1 MKEEKRM
8 FFDFNTTF
16 YKNNEARN
24 SLASILPWGIMAAE
38 GVVLIKGGALCCTYE
53 FIAPDIGSS
62 SMGKISAISRAFNN
76 SIVQLG
82 EGWTVQ
88 FELQRRLSNEYP
100 GSEFKSLTGFL
111 IDKQRELNF
120 AYQKAHY
127 ENHYFL
133 TFTYKLPSESGM
145 KGKRLFMQ
153 KKDQK
158 NENESELI
166 KDEIR
171 KFDMTVEKVA
181 SIVRVYMHVERLD
194 SNALATYLHSTVSL
208 DWHKLKVPEDY
219 AIFLDKILTS
229 EDLHNSMPL
238 KLGDNYIPIIAV
250 HSFPGTT
257 IPAMFDIL
265 NRADCELRWSTRFSC
280 YGQREALKYIEET
293 EKNFWGKRKSIGQLM
308 METTMHIT
316 SPRENQA
323 ALAQAADA
331 SDAKI
336 EVTSGDYGLG
346 EYSSNIMVWGNTL
359 KAARDDAQFILGL
372 VSSCGFTAKEETVN
386 CLSAWESMMPG
397 NIYANQ
403 RQVPCSTGNMSHVI
417 PVSSIWS
424 GIKENKFLDQICGCS
439 KPLLICGTDYNI
451 PFFLNL
457 NVDDVGHTWISGT
470 TGAGKSTLLSAIEAA
485 WTKYPNS
492 KVCVFDKGRSARNL
506 TISMGGN
513 YYEPG
518 NDDISFQPLLDL
530 DTPLGIKAARQ
541 FIELCLVEQ
550 KVEVTP
556 AMKNA
561 IYTTI
566 ENMASLEP
574 SRRTMTSFQQYCDY
588 QNPVT
593 HVNDIIEGI
602 SPYFVGGSH
611 ADLFDSDADGHMKV
625 DIGWWTCFEMG
636 PLMNMAEDAVAPT
649 LFYLFGEL
657 EKHFDGNPFIVIL
670 DEAWVFFKNPI
681 FAQKILEWL
690 KTLRKKNVFVIFATQ
705 EIEDALKSPIASTL
719 ASQCPTKIFLAD
731 DEAET
736 RLKKEAYKTFGL
748 DDAEISALSRMQRKK
763 DYFYK
768 SALGTRQF
776 QLDLDKLQLALLTI
790 PDKQHYILDKI
801 EKQFGRNSG
810 KDLSIQILEAKGIEY
825 KHLLKGVK
833 R

>member
-1 MKEEKRM
+1 M
-8 FFDFNTTF
+8 FFNHMNTDY
-16 YKNNEARN
+16 YKDIDPKKQ
-24 SLASILPWGIMAAE
+24 LASILPWGIMAAE

-62 SMGKISAISRAFNN
+62 SKGKINAISRAFNS

-82 EGWTVQ
+82 EGWSVH
-88 FELQRRLSNEYP
+88 FELQRKLSNEYP
-100 GSEFKSLTGFL
+100 GGEFKSLTGYL
-111 IDKQRELNF
+111 IDRQRELNF
-120 AYQKAHY
+120 TYQKAHY
-127 ENHYFL
+127 ENRYYL
-133 TFTYKLPSESGM
+133 TFTYKLPSEPGM
-145 KGKRLFMQ
+145 RGKRFLLQ
-153 KKDQK
+153 KKGSDDAG
-158 NENESELI
+158 ELI

-171 KFDMTVEKVA
+171 RFDMTVEKVA
-181 SIVRVYMHVERLD
+181 AIVRGYMHIERLNSD
-194 SNALATYLHSTVSL
+194 SLATYLHSTVSL
-208 DWHKLKVPEDY
+208 DWHKLKLPREY
-219 AIFLDKILTS
+219 SIFLDKILTS

-250 HSFPGTT
+250 HSFPGET

-265 NRADCELRWSTRFSC
+265 NRADCELRWSTRFVC
-280 YGQREALKYIEET
+280 YGQREALKYIDAT
-293 EKNFWGKRKSIGQLM
+293 EKNFWGKRKSIGQLI
-308 METTMHIT
+308 MESTFHIT
-316 SPRENQA
+316 SSRENQA
-323 ALAQAADA
+323 ALAQASDA

-336 EVTSGDYGLG
+336 EVTTGDFGLG
-346 EYSSNIMVWGNTL
+346 EYSSNIMVWGKTL
-359 KAARDDAQFILGL
+359 KNVREDAQYILGL
-372 VSSCGFTAKEETVN
+372 VTSCGFTAKEETLN

-403 RQVPCSTGNMSHVI
+403 RQVPCSTGNMSHIVPI
-417 PVSSIWS
+417 SSIWAGLKNNS
-424 GIKENKFLDQICGCS
+424 YLDQICGCA
-439 KPLLICGTDYNI
+439 KPLIICGTDYNI

-470 TGAGKSTLLSAIEAA
+470 TGAGKSTLLAMIEAS
-485 WTKYPNS
+485 WTKYPAA
-492 KVCVFDKGRSARNL
+492 KVCIFDKGRSARNL

-518 NDDISFQPLLDL
+518 NDKISFQPLLDL
-530 DTPLGIKAARQ
+530 DTPMGIKQARQ

-550 KVEVTP
+550 KVAVNP
-556 AMKNA
+556 SMKNV
-561 IYTTI
+561 IYQTI
-566 ENMASLEP
+566 ENMASLPKE
-574 SRRTMTSFQQYCDY
+574 RRTMTSFQQYCDY
-588 QNPVT
+588 QNPIT
-593 HVNDIIEGI
+593 HENDINIGI

-611 ADLFDSDADGHMKV
+611 ADLFDSAADGKTKI
-625 DIGWWTCFEMG
+625 DFGWWTCFEMG
-636 PLMNMAEDAVAPT
+636 PLMSMAEDAVAPT

-657 EKHFDGNPFIVIL
+657 EKHFDGSPFILIL
-670 DEAWVFFKNPI
+670 DEAWVFFKNSI

-736 RLKKEAYKTFGL
+736 RLKAEAYRTFGL
-748 DDAEISALSRMQRKK
+748 EESEIAALSRMQRKK

-790 PDKQHYILDKI
+790 SDKQHVLLDRI
-801 EKQFGRNSG
+801 EKQYGRNSG

-825 KHLLKGVK
+825 KYLLKGVDENE
-833 R
+833 